1 VNGVWNS
8 SDIPVLFFS
17 SFCNYDIILNIIDII
32 FLSLT
37 R

>member
-17 SFCNYDIILNIIDII
+17 SFCNYDNDIIDIDII